1 MPTVETVRVILP
13 KPLVVRI
20 VIGDSQT
27 TVIPVPPS
35 GLRIAILST
44 SLDFSF
50 TPAYF
55 DYLVDAS
62 ANGVTGSL
70 PAATG
75 SGQIYRT
82 KKIDSSDNVVTIA
95 AAGSDLIDGSISI
108 NLIDQWGDCVV
119 IDAATGYWDAWVLG
133 SGGVTPLDDTP
144 TDLNEVIDGGSTLG
158 FWP

>member
-1 MPTVETVRVILP
+1 MPDITTVRVILP
-13 KPLVVRI
+13 KPNVVRI
-20 VIGDSQT
+20 VVGGSSQIT
-27 TVIPVPPS
+27 PPPA

-44 SLDFSF
+44 SLDFLF

-95 AAGSDLIDGSISI
+95 AAGADLIDGSISI

-119 IDAATGYWDAWVLG
+119 IDAATGYWDAWILG
-133 SGGVTPLDDTP
+133 GGGGVTPLDDTP
-144 TDLNEVIDGGSTLG
+144 TDLNEVIEGGSTLG

>member
-1 MPTVETVRVILP
+1 MPDVTTVRVILP
-13 KPLVVRI
+13 KPLVVR
-20 VIGDSQT
+20 VNTGSQAAVT
-27 TVIPVPPS
+27 PAPA
-35 GLRIAILST
+35 GLRIAILAVSI
-44 SLDFSF
+44 DFSF
-50 TPAYF
+50 TTAYF

-75 SGQIYRT
+75 SGQIYRA
-82 KKIDSSDNVVTIA
+82 KKIDSSDNVVTVA

-133 SGGVTPLDDTP
+133 GGGGVTPLDDTP
-144 TDLNEVIDGGSTLG
+144 TDLNEVIEGGSTLG